1 MRIFIIYL
9 FLTTT
14 FAKAQKPTISFS
26 KLTCPEKMWVILHPF
41 IANKTRKLTNDAI
54 KISNEMKMDSSLD
67 GDASGGQVDA
77 FRHGY
82 WMALLSRNICWK
94 KALRLGKTHEKGSFK
109 KYKKGIA
116 DEEGSRPDSVSSEM
130 DLFNNKIGAALGCNY
145 KDTSID
151 SLRIIVK
158 NAVLSGQ
165 MLIIS
170 KNAEGIAL
178 DSLGKPIDFSGLEN
192 YWKVPKILVSSDK
205 GKKAVIPKQ

>member
-14 FAKAQKPTISFS
+14 FAQAQKPTISFS
-26 KLTCPEKMWVILHPF
+26 KLTCPEKMWVVLHPF
-41 IANKTRKLTNDAI
+41 IASKTRKLTNEAVSV
-54 KISNEMKMDSSLD
+54 SNEMKKDSALD

-82 WMALLSRNICWK
+82 WMALLSKNICWK
-94 KALRLGKTHEKGSFK
+94 KALRLGKAHEKGSFK

-130 DLFNNKIGAALGCNY
+130 DLYNNNVGITLGRSNR
-145 KDTSID
+145 KVSNDN
-151 SLRIIVK
+151 LRMIVK
-158 NAVLSGQ
+158 NAVLSGK
-165 MLIIS
+165 MMIIF

-192 YWKVPKILVSSDK
+192 YWRVPKILVSSDK
-205 GKKAVIPKQ
+205 TNYQ